1 MKNTNSRNNV
11 AGSASNV
18 YEASVGMRALNRA
31 GQNPQMKGIVQ
42 EIMYCDKYNTNMG
55 NILNGHHM
63 DLTKSTTA
71 HMKDVIAKNSAG
83 KVVGHAQLKDT
94 ISNAGVRKTV
104 QQIESGHYSKTRVIG
119 TEETAAKVNKV
130 LEKHGFK
137 QRVESSGISSKTT
150 SRIADKTLGKMPTI
164 STMSSAAKAGGV
176 TGAAVGAGMEAIS
189 SIGDLLEGD
198 KSAGEAAVD
207 VAVAGVKG
215 GVTGAVSGAIGS
227 AAAGVTGSA
236 ITAATTATTVGSAVA
251 GTAVGAA
258 AIAAAP
264 VVAAVAAP
272 MIVFGL
278 LDSLFDD

>member
-104 QQIESGHYSKTRVIG
+104 QQIKSGHYSKTRVIG

-130 LEKHGFK
+130 LEKYGVK

-164 STMSSAAKAGGV
+164 STTFSAAKAGGV

-189 SIGDLLEGD
+189 SIGDWLEGD
-198 KSAGEAAVD
+198 KSAGEAAAD
-207 VAVAGVKG
+207 VVVAGVKG
-215 GVTGAVSGAIGS
+215 GVTGAVSGVIGS
-227 AAAGVTGSA
+227 TAAGVTGSA
-236 ITAATTATTVGSAVA
+236 ITAATATTVGSAVA

-272 MIVFGL
+272 MVVFGL
-278 LDSLFDD
+278 LGSLFGD

>member
-1 MKNTNSRNNV
+1 MKSTNVRNNV

-31 GQNPQMKGIVQ
+31 GYCPQLKGHVN
-42 EIMYCDKYNTNMG
+42 EIMYCDKYNLNPG
-55 NILNGHHM
+55 NILNGRHM

-104 QQIESGHYSKTRVIG
+104 QQIKSGHYSKTRVIG

-130 LEKHGFK
+130 LEKYGVK

-164 STMSSAAKAGGV
+164 STLSSAAKAGGV

-189 SIGDLLEGD
+189 SIGDWLEGD
-198 KSAGEAAVD
+198 KSAGEAAAD

-215 GVTGAVSGAIGS
+215 GVTGAVSGVIGS
-227 AAAGVTGSA
+227 AAAGATGSA
-236 ITAATTATTVGSAVA
+236 IAAATTTTVGSAVA

-272 MIVFGL
+272 MVVFGL
-278 LDSLFDD
+278 LGSLFGD

>member
-104 QQIESGHYSKTRVIG
+104 QQINSGHYSKTRVIG

-130 LEKHGFK
+130 LEKYGVK

-189 SIGDLLEGD
+189 SIGDWMEGN
-198 KSAGEAAVD
+198 KSAGEAAAD

-215 GVTGAVSGAIGS
+215 GVTGAVSGVIGS
-227 AAAGVTGSA
+227 AAAGATGSA
-236 ITAATTATTVGSAVA
+236 IAAATATTVGSAVA
-251 GTAVGAA
+251 GTAVGAV

-272 MIVFGL
+272 MVVFGL
-278 LDSLFDD
+278 LGSLFDD

>member
-104 QQIESGHYSKTRVIG
+104 QQIKSGHYSKTRVIG

-130 LEKHGFK
+130 LEKCGVK

-164 STMSSAAKAGGV
+164 STLPSAAKAGGV

-189 SIGDLLEGD
+189 SIGDWLEGD
-198 KSAGEAAVD
+198 KSAGEAAAD

-215 GVTGAVSGAIGS
+215 GVTGAVSGVIGS
-227 AAAGVTGSA
+227 AAAGATGSA
-236 ITAATTATTVGSAVA
+236 IAAATATTVRSAVA

-272 MIVFGL
+272 MVVFGL
-278 LDSLFDD
+278 LGSLFDD

>member
-1 MKNTNSRNNV
+1 MKNTNFRNNV

-31 GQNPQMKGIVQ
+31 GQNPQMKGVAH
-42 EIMYCDKYNTNMG
+42 EIMCCDKYNLNPG
-55 NILNGHHM
+55 NILNGRHM

-104 QQIESGHYSKTRVIG
+104 QQIKSGHYSKTRVIG

-130 LEKHGFK
+130 LEKCGVK

-164 STMSSAAKAGGV
+164 STLPSAAKAGGV

-189 SIGDLLEGD
+189 SIGDWLEGD
-198 KSAGEAAVD
+198 KSAGEAAAD

-215 GVTGAVSGAIGS
+215 GVTGAVSGVIGS
-227 AAAGVTGSA
+227 AAAGATGSA
-236 ITAATTATTVGSAVA
+236 IAAATATTVGSAVA

-272 MIVFGL
+272 MVVFGL
-278 LDSLFDD
+278 LGSLFDD

>member
-1 MKNTNSRNNV
+1 MKNTNFRNNV

-104 QQIESGHYSKTRVIG
+104 QQIKSGHYSKTRVIG

-130 LEKHGFK
+130 LEKYGVK

-164 STMSSAAKAGGV
+164 STVFSAARAGGV

>member
-104 QQIESGHYSKTRVIG
+104 QQINSGHYSKTRVIG

-130 LEKHGFK
+130 LEKCGVK

-189 SIGDLLEGD
+189 SIGDWMEGN
-198 KSAGEAAVD
+198 KSAGEAAAD

-215 GVTGAVSGAIGS
+215 GVTGAVSGVIGS
-227 AAAGVTGSA
+227 TAAGATGSA
-236 ITAATTATTVGSAVA
+236 IAAATATTVGSAVA

-272 MIVFGL
+272 MVVFGL
-278 LDSLFDD
+278 LGSLFDD

>member
-1 MKNTNSRNNV
+1 MKNTNVRNNV

-31 GQNPQMKGIVQ
+31 GQNPQMKGIVH
-42 EIMYCDKYNTNMG
+42 EIVYCDKYNLNLG
-55 NILNGHHM
+55 NILNGRHM

-104 QQIESGHYSKTRVIG
+104 QQINSGHYSKTRVIG

-130 LEKHGFK
+130 LEKCGVK

-164 STMSSAAKAGGV
+164 STVSSAARAGGV
-176 TGAAVGAGMEAIS
+176 TGAAVGAGIEAIS

-236 ITAATTATTVGSAVA
+236 ITAATATTVGSAVA

-258 AIAAAP
+258 AIAAAL

>member
-1 MKNTNSRNNV
+1 MKSTNARNNV

-31 GQNPQMKGIVQ
+31 GYCPQLKGHVN
-42 EIMYCDKYNTNMG
+42 EIMYCDKYNLNPG
-55 NILNGHHM
+55 NILNGRHM

-164 STMSSAAKAGGV
+164 STVFSAARAGGV
-176 TGAAVGAGMEAIS
+176 TGAAVGVGMEAIS

-278 LDSLFDD
+278 LGSLFDD

>member
-1 MKNTNSRNNV
+1 MKNTNTRNNV

-31 GQNPQMKGIVQ
+31 GQNPQLRGIVH
-42 EIMYCDKYNTNMG
+42 EILYCDQYNTNMG

-104 QQIESGHYSKTRVIG
+104 QQIKSGHYSKTRVIG

-130 LEKHGFK
+130 LEKYGVK

-164 STMSSAAKAGGV
+164 STLSSAAKAGGV

-189 SIGDLLEGD
+189 SIGDWLEGD
-198 KSAGEAAVD
+198 KSAGEAAAD

-215 GVTGAVSGAIGS
+215 GVTGAVSGVIGS
-227 AAAGVTGSA
+227 AAAGATGSA
-236 ITAATTATTVGSAVA
+236 IAAATATTVGSAVA

-272 MIVFGL
+272 MVVFGL
-278 LDSLFDD
+278 LGSLFGD

>member
-1 MKNTNSRNNV
+1 MKNTNVRNNV

-71 HMKDVIAKNSAG
+71 HMKDVIAKNSVG

-104 QQIESGHYSKTRVIG
+104 QQIKSGHYSKTRVIG

-130 LEKHGFK
+130 LEKYGVK

-164 STMSSAAKAGGV
+164 STVSSAARAGGV

-227 AAAGVTGSA
+227 AAAGATGSA
-236 ITAATTATTVGSAVA
+236 IAAATTTTVGSAVA

-272 MIVFGL
+272 MVVFGL
-278 LDSLFDD
+278 LGSLFDD

>member
-1 MKNTNSRNNV
+1 MKNTNFRNNV

-31 GQNPQMKGIVQ
+31 GQNPQMKGVGH
-42 EIMYCDKYNTNMG
+42 EIMCCDKYNLNPG
-55 NILNGHHM
+55 NILNGRHM

-104 QQIESGHYSKTRVIG
+104 QQIKSGHYSKTRVIG

-164 STMSSAAKAGGV
+164 SAVSSAAKAGGV

-189 SIGDLLEGD
+189 SIGGWMEGD
-198 KSAGEAAVD
+198 KSAGEAAAD

-236 ITAATTATTVGSAVA
+236 ITAATATTVGSAVA

-272 MIVFGL
+272 MVVFGL
-278 LDSLFDD
+278 LGSLFDD

>member
-1 MKNTNSRNNV
+1 MKNTNFRNNV

-31 GQNPQMKGIVQ
+31 GQNPQMKGVAH
-42 EIMYCDKYNTNMG
+42 EIMCCDKYNLNPG
-55 NILNGHHM
+55 NILNGRHM

-104 QQIESGHYSKTRVIG
+104 QQIESGHYSKTKVIG

-164 STMSSAAKAGGV
+164 SAVSSAAKAGGV

-189 SIGDLLEGD
+189 SIGGWMEGD

-215 GVTGAVSGAIGS
+215 GVTGAVSGVIAS
-227 AAAGVTGSA
+227 AAADAAGSA
-236 ITAATTATTVGSAVA
+236 IAAATATTVGSAVA

-278 LDSLFDD
+278 LGALFDD

>member
-104 QQIESGHYSKTRVIG
+104 QQIKSGHYSKTRVIG

-130 LEKHGFK
+130 LEKCGVK

-164 STMSSAAKAGGV
+164 STLSSAAKAGGV

-189 SIGDLLEGD
+189 SIGDWLEGD
-198 KSAGEAAVD
+198 KSAGEAAAD

-215 GVTGAVSGAIGS
+215 GVTGAVSGVIAS
-227 AAAGVTGSA
+227 AAADAAGSA
-236 ITAATTATTVGSAVA
+236 IAAATATTVGSAVA

-272 MIVFGL
+272 MVVFGL
-278 LDSLFDD
+278 LGSLFDD

>member
-104 QQIESGHYSKTRVIG
+104 QQINSGHYSKTRVIG

-130 LEKHGFK
+130 LEKCGVK

-189 SIGDLLEGD
+189 SIGDWMEGN
-198 KSAGEAAVD
+198 KSAGEAAAD

-215 GVTGAVSGAIGS
+215 GVTGAVSGVIGS
-227 AAAGVTGSA
+227 AAAGATGSA
-236 ITAATTATTVGSAVA
+236 IAAATATTVGSAVA

-258 AIAAAP
+258 TIAAAP

-272 MIVFGL
+272 MVVFGL
-278 LDSLFDD
+278 LGSLFDD

>member
-1 MKNTNSRNNV
+1 MKNTNVRNNV

-55 NILNGHHM
+55 NILNGYHM

-104 QQIESGHYSKTRVIG
+104 QQIKSGHYSKTRVIG

-130 LEKHGFK
+130 LEKCGVK

-189 SIGDLLEGD
+189 SIGDWMEGN
-198 KSAGEAAVD
+198 KSAGEAAAD

-215 GVTGAVSGAIGS
+215 GVTGAVSGVIGS
-227 AAAGVTGSA
+227 AAAGATGSA
-236 ITAATTATTVGSAVA
+236 IAAATATTVGSAVA

-272 MIVFGL
+272 MVVFGL
-278 LDSLFDD
+278 LGSLFDD

>member
-104 QQIESGHYSKTRVIG
+104 QQIKSGHYSKTRVIG

-130 LEKHGFK
+130 LEKCGVK

-164 STMSSAAKAGGV
+164 STLPSAAKAGGV

-189 SIGDLLEGD
+189 SIGDWLEGD
-198 KSAGEAAVD
+198 KSAGEAAAD

-215 GVTGAVSGAIGS
+215 GVTGAVSGVIGS
-227 AAAGVTGSA
+227 AAAGATGSA
-236 ITAATTATTVGSAVA
+236 IAAATATTVGSAVA

-258 AIAAAP
+258 AIAAAL
-264 VVAAVAAP
+264 VVAAVAVP
-272 MIVFGL
+272 MVVFGL
-278 LDSLFDD
+278 LGSLFGD

>member
-1 MKNTNSRNNV
+1 MKNTNVRNNV

-31 GQNPQMKGIVQ
+31 GQNPQMKGVAH
-42 EIMYCDKYNTNMG
+42 EIMCCDKYNLNPG
-55 NILNGHHM
+55 NILNGRHM

-104 QQIESGHYSKTRVIG
+104 QQINSGHYSKTRVIG

-130 LEKHGFK
+130 LEKYGVK

-164 STMSSAAKAGGV
+164 STMSSAARAGGV

-189 SIGDLLEGD
+189 SIGDWLEGD
-198 KSAGEAAVD
+198 KSAGEAAAD

-215 GVTGAVSGAIGS
+215 GVTGAVSGVMGS
-227 AAAGVTGSA
+227 AAAGATGSA
-236 ITAATTATTVGSAVA
+236 IAAATATTVGSAVA

-258 AIAAAP
+258 AIAAAL
-264 VVAAVAAP
+264 VVAAVAVP
-272 MIVFGL
+272 MVVFGL
-278 LDSLFDD
+278 LGSLFGD

>member
-104 QQIESGHYSKTRVIG
+104 QQIKSGHYSKTRVIG

-130 LEKHGFK
+130 LEKCGVK

-189 SIGDLLEGD
+189 SIGGWMEGD
-198 KSAGEAAVD
+198 KSASEAAVD

-236 ITAATTATTVGSAVA
+236 ITAATATTVGSAVA

-264 VVAAVAAP
+264 IVAAVAAP

-278 LDSLFDD
+278 LGSLFDD

>member
-1 MKNTNSRNNV
+1 MKSTNARNNV

-31 GQNPQMKGIVQ
+31 GYCPQLKGHVN
-42 EIMYCDKYNTNMG
+42 EIMYCDKYNLNPG
-55 NILNGHHM
+55 NILNGRHM

-164 STMSSAAKAGGV
+164 STVFSAARAGGV

-272 MIVFGL
+272 MVVFGL
-278 LDSLFDD
+278 LGSLFDD

>member
-104 QQIESGHYSKTRVIG
+104 QQIKSGHYSKTRVIG

-130 LEKHGFK
+130 LEKCGVK

-164 STMSSAAKAGGV
+164 STLPSAAKAGGV

-189 SIGDLLEGD
+189 SIGDWLEGD
-198 KSAGEAAVD
+198 KSAGEAAAD

-215 GVTGAVSGAIGS
+215 GVTGAVSGVIGS
-227 AAAGVTGSA
+227 AAAGATGSA
-236 ITAATTATTVGSAVA
+236 IAAATATTVGSAVA

-272 MIVFGL
+272 MVVFGL
-278 LDSLFDD
+278 LGSLFDD

>member
-83 KVVGHAQLKDT
+83 KVVSHAQLKDT

-104 QQIESGHYSKTRVIG
+104 QQIKSGHYSKTRVIG

-130 LEKHGFK
+130 LEKYGVK

-189 SIGDLLEGD
+189 SIGDWLEGD
-198 KSAGEAAVD
+198 KSAGEAAAD

-215 GVTGAVSGAIGS
+215 GVTGAVSGVIGS
-227 AAAGVTGSA
+227 AAAGATGSA
-236 ITAATTATTVGSAVA
+236 IAAATATTVGSAVA

-272 MIVFGL
+272 LVVFGL
-278 LDSLFDD
+278 LGSLFGD

>member
-1 MKNTNSRNNV
+1 MKNTNVRNNV

-130 LEKHGFK
+130 LEKYGVK

-189 SIGDLLEGD
+189 SIGDWMEGN
-198 KSAGEAAVD
+198 KSAGEAAAD

-215 GVTGAVSGAIGS
+215 GVTGAVSGVIGS
-227 AAAGVTGSA
+227 AAAGATGSA
-236 ITAATTATTVGSAVA
+236 IAAATATTVGSAVA

-272 MIVFGL
+272 MVVFGL
-278 LDSLFDD
+278 LGSLFDD

>member
-104 QQIESGHYSKTRVIG
+104 QQIKSGHYSKTRVIG

-130 LEKHGFK
+130 LEKYGVK

-189 SIGDLLEGD
+189 SIGDWMEGN
-198 KSAGEAAVD
+198 KSAGEAAAD

-215 GVTGAVSGAIGS
+215 GVTGAVSGVIGS
-227 AAAGVTGSA
+227 AAAGATGSA
-236 ITAATTATTVGSAVA
+236 IAAATATTVGSAVA

-272 MIVFGL
+272 MVVFGL
-278 LDSLFDD
+278 LGSLFDD

>member
-104 QQIESGHYSKTRVIG
+104 QQIKSGHYSKTRVIG

-130 LEKHGFK
+130 LEKCGVK

-189 SIGDLLEGD
+189 SIGDWLEGD
-198 KSAGEAAVD
+198 KSAGEAAAD

-215 GVTGAVSGAIGS
+215 GVTGAVSGVIAS
-227 AAAGVTGSA
+227 AAADVAGSA
-236 ITAATTATTVGSAVA
+236 IAAATATTVRSAVA

-258 AIAAAP
+258 AIAAAL

-272 MIVFGL
+272 MVVFGL
-278 LDSLFDD
+278 LGSLFGD

>member
-1 MKNTNSRNNV
+1 MKNTNTRNNV

-31 GQNPQMKGIVQ
+31 GQNPQLRGIVH
-42 EIMYCDKYNTNMG
+42 EILYCDQYNTNMG

-104 QQIESGHYSKTRVIG
+104 QQIKSGHYSKTRVIG

-130 LEKHGFK
+130 LEKYGVK

-164 STMSSAAKAGGV
+164 STLSAAAKAGGV
-176 TGAAVGAGMEAIS
+176 TGATVGAGMEAIS
-189 SIGDLLEGD
+189 SIGDWLEGD
-198 KSAGEAAVD
+198 KSAGEAAAD

-215 GVTGAVSGAIGS
+215 GVTGAVSGVIGS
-227 AAAGVTGSA
+227 AAAGATGSA
-236 ITAATTATTVGSAVA
+236 IAAATATTVGSAVA

-272 MIVFGL
+272 MVVFGL
-278 LDSLFDD
+278 LGSLFGD

>member
-1 MKNTNSRNNV
+1 MKNTNTRNNV

-31 GQNPQMKGIVQ
+31 GQNPQLRGIVH
-42 EIMYCDKYNTNMG
+42 EILYCDQYNTNMG

-104 QQIESGHYSKTRVIG
+104 QQIKFGHYSKTRVIG

-130 LEKHGFK
+130 LEKSGVK

-164 STMSSAAKAGGV
+164 SAVSSAAKAGGV

-189 SIGDLLEGD
+189 SIGGWMEGD
-198 KSAGEAAVD
+198 KSAGEAAAD
-207 VAVAGVKG
+207 VVVAGVKG

-227 AAAGVTGSA
+227 VAAGATGSA
-236 ITAATTATTVGSAVA
+236 IAAATTTTVGSAVA

-272 MIVFGL
+272 MVVFGL
-278 LDSLFDD
+278 LGSLFGD

>member
-1 MKNTNSRNNV
+1 MKNTNSRNNI

-55 NILNGHHM
+55 NILNGRHM

-71 HMKDVIAKNSAG
+71 HMKDVIAKDSAG
-83 KVVGHAQLKDT
+83 RVVSHAQLKDT

-104 QQIESGHYSKTRVIG
+104 QQIKSGHYSKTRVIG

-130 LEKHGFK
+130 LEKYGVK

-164 STMSSAAKAGGV
+164 STLSSAAKAGGV

-189 SIGDLLEGD
+189 SIGDWLEDD
-198 KSAGEAAVD
+198 KSAGEAAAD

-215 GVTGAVSGAIGS
+215 GVTGAVSGVIGS
-227 AAAGVTGSA
+227 AAAGATGSA
-236 ITAATTATTVGSAVA
+236 IAAATATTVGSAVA

-272 MIVFGL
+272 MVVFGL
-278 LDSLFDD
+278 LGSLFGD

>member
-1 MKNTNSRNNV
+1 MKNTNFRNNV

-31 GQNPQMKGIVQ
+31 GQNPQMKGVGH
-42 EIMYCDKYNTNMG
+42 EIMCCDKYNLNPG
-55 NILNGHHM
+55 NILNGRHM

-164 STMSSAAKAGGV
+164 STVFSAARAGGV

-278 LDSLFDD
+278 LGSLFDD

>member
-31 GQNPQMKGIVQ
+31 GQNPQMKGVAH
-42 EIMYCDKYNTNMG
+42 EIMCCDKYNLNPG
-55 NILNGHHM
+55 NILNGRHM

-104 QQIESGHYSKTRVIG
+104 QQIKSGHYSKTRVIG

-130 LEKHGFK
+130 LEKCGVK

-164 STMSSAAKAGGV
+164 STVSSAATAGGV

-236 ITAATTATTVGSAVA
+236 ITAATTTTVGSAVA

-278 LDSLFDD
+278 LGSLFDD

>member
-104 QQIESGHYSKTRVIG
+104 QQIKSGHYSKTRVIG

-130 LEKHGFK
+130 LEKCGVK

-164 STMSSAAKAGGV
+164 STLPSAAKAGGV

-189 SIGDLLEGD
+189 SIGDWLEGD
-198 KSAGEAAVD
+198 KSAGEAAAD

-215 GVTGAVSGAIGS
+215 GVTGAVSGVIAS
-227 AAAGVTGSA
+227 AAADAAGSA
-236 ITAATTATTVGSAVA
+236 IAAVTATTVRSAVA

-272 MIVFGL
+272 MVVFGL
-278 LDSLFDD
+278 LGSLFGD

>member
-31 GQNPQMKGIVQ
+31 GQNPRMKGIVQ

-83 KVVGHAQLKDT
+83 KVVSHAQLKDT

-104 QQIESGHYSKTRVIG
+104 QQIKSGHYSKTRVIG

-130 LEKHGFK
+130 LEKYGVK

-164 STMSSAAKAGGV
+164 STLSSAAKAGGV

-189 SIGDLLEGD
+189 SIGDWLEGD
-198 KSAGEAAVD
+198 KSAGEAAAD

-215 GVTGAVSGAIGS
+215 GVTGAVSGVIGS
-227 AAAGVTGSA
+227 AAAGATGSA
-236 ITAATTATTVGSAVA
+236 IAAATATTVGSAVA

-272 MIVFGL
+272 MVVFGL
-278 LDSLFDD
+278 LGSLFGD

>member
-1 MKNTNSRNNV
+1 MKNTNVRNNV

-31 GQNPQMKGIVQ
+31 GYCPQLKGHVN
-42 EIMYCDKYNTNMG
+42 EIMYCDKYNLNPG
-55 NILNGHHM
+55 NILNGRHM

-104 QQIESGHYSKTRVIG
+104 QQIKSGHYSKTRVIG

-130 LEKHGFK
+130 LEKYGVK

-164 STMSSAAKAGGV
+164 STLSSAAKAGGV

-189 SIGDLLEGD
+189 SIGDWLEGD
-198 KSAGEAAVD
+198 KSAGEAAAD

-215 GVTGAVSGAIGS
+215 GVTGAVSGVIGS
-227 AAAGVTGSA
+227 AAAGATGSA
-236 ITAATTATTVGSAVA
+236 IAAATTTTVGSAVA

-272 MIVFGL
+272 MVVFGL
-278 LDSLFDD
+278 LGSLFGD

>member
-104 QQIESGHYSKTRVIG
+104 QQIKSGHYSKTRVIG

-130 LEKHGFK
+130 LEKCGVK

-189 SIGDLLEGD
+189 SIGDWLEGD
-198 KSAGEAAVD
+198 KSAGEAAAD

-215 GVTGAVSGAIGS
+215 GVTGAVSGVIGS
-227 AAAGVTGSA
+227 AAAGATGSA
-236 ITAATTATTVGSAVA
+236 IAAATATTVGSAVA

-272 MIVFGL
+272 MVVFGL

>member
-18 YEASVGMRALNRA
+18 YEASVVMRALNRA

-104 QQIESGHYSKTRVIG
+104 QQINSGHYSKTRVIG

-130 LEKHGFK
+130 LEKCGVK

-189 SIGDLLEGD
+189 SIGDWMEGN
-198 KSAGEAAVD
+198 KSAGEAAAD

-215 GVTGAVSGAIGS
+215 GVTGAVSGVIGS
-227 AAAGVTGSA
+227 AAAGATGSA
-236 ITAATTATTVGSAVA
+236 IAGATATTVGSAVA

-272 MIVFGL
+272 MVVFGL
-278 LDSLFDD
+278 LGSLFDD

>member
-1 MKNTNSRNNV
+1 MKNTNVRNNV

-31 GQNPQMKGIVQ
+31 GQNPQIKGIVH
-42 EIMYCDKYNTNMG
+42 EIVYCDKYNLNLG
-55 NILNGHHM
+55 NILNGRHM

-104 QQIESGHYSKTRVIG
+104 QQINSGHYSKTRVIG

-130 LEKHGFK
+130 LEKCGVK

-164 STMSSAAKAGGV
+164 STVSSAARAGGV

-227 AAAGVTGSA
+227 AAAGATGS
-236 ITAATTATTVGSAVA
+236 
-251 GTAVGAA
+251 

-272 MIVFGL
+272 MVVFGL
-278 LDSLFDD
+278 LGSLFDD

>member
-104 QQIESGHYSKTRVIG
+104 QQIKSGHYSKTRVIG

-130 LEKHGFK
+130 LEKCGVK

-189 SIGDLLEGD
+189 SIGDWLEGD
-198 KSAGEAAVD
+198 KSAGEAAAD

-215 GVTGAVSGAIGS
+215 GVTGAVSGVIGS
-227 AAAGVTGSA
+227 AAADVAGSA
-236 ITAATTATTVGSAVA
+236 IAAATATTVGSAVA

-272 MIVFGL
+272 MVVFGL